1 MINPYESPMLNVDE
15 ARYDRTLFWR
25 VAKFLLGLAAVLVVL
40 NFGIWV
46 LRPGTLGVQG
56 TDDAISFLSGHNG
69 WLRDQLDRVRD
80 VLQ

>member
-1 MINPYESPMLNVDE
+1 MGRNGHGRTPVLALHAITHL
-15 ARYDRTLFWR
+15 RRTLGMDSVR
-25 VAKFLLGLAAVLVVL
+25 ICPPGATAG
-40 NFGIWV
+40 
-46 LRPGTLGVQG
+46 PGTLGVQG

>member
-25 VAKFLLGLAAVLVVL
+25 VVKFLLGLAAVFVVL
-40 NFGIWV
+40 NFGIWMM
-46 LRPGTLGVQG
+46 RPSMIGFQG
-56 TDDAISFLSGHNG
+56 TDDAILFVAGHNG
-69 WLRDQLDRVRD
+69 WLHDVIDRIRD